1 MTRNMMMSSKISYKE
16 NNVLLDCAT
25 ISNDNRTPVNIPLAA
40 KSAVSL
46 MPSKSEEVETAQVTV
61 N

>member
-46 MPSKSEEVETAQVTV
+46 MPSKSEEVETA
-61 N
+61 